1 MPFFNGACLFNF
13 KSQKKFETIYNVLN
27 LKQRRNAVFLT
38 AEIHFAS
45 WLNCF
50 KHRICLLLW

>member
-27 LKQRRNAVFLT
+27 LKQRRNAVLFNGRNTL
-38 AEIHFAS
+38 
-45 WLNCF
+45 C
-50 KHRICLLLW
+50 